1 MQPKVTVK
9 LSFGNPLGKLG
20 RVQQLLVIG
29 LMIVVVVDLSVLTNL
44 DLMLRIG
51 IAVLAFIL
59 VFLALIANELLNMQ
73 KEAIEQAQK

>member
-1 MQPKVTVK
+1 M
-9 LSFGNPLGKLG
+9 
-20 RVQQLLVIG
+20 LVIG

-59 VFLALIANELLNMQ
+59 VFLALIASELLNMQ